1 MLAIEALTEIFIG
14 IRVGHLVEIG
24 IQDLLVDHLVDIE
37 TTEEIEI
44 GIKIEIGTIEEIE
57 VHQVMVMI
65 IQDPEVAEKLGII
78 LI

>member
-1 MLAIEALTEIFIG
+1 MLAIDALTEIFIG